1 MAGRRRRE
9 PGESTAARS
18 ARERQR
24 HVEQAEAYRF
34 SPALGAR
41 RSATVTPAPLR
52 YWQYDP
58 ARPWLVVT
66 VLAVVAAWLGTAAWV
81 GGPSTVAGEAPVAVA
96 AGLAVLVLSTTRLT
110 VSDAG
115 VSSDVAGLLGA
126 SSRHVLATG
135 QVLEVRRG
143 TPPADWPRAAR
154 RGGWWPGR
162 TPVAVRHLADD
173 GATEQAFSTRAR
185 DPEAF
190 AAALGQPLR

>member
-9 PGESTAARS
+9 PGESTAVRS

-24 HVEQAEAYRF
+24 HVAQAEAYRF
-34 SPALGAR
+34 SPALGTR

-115 VSSDVAGLLGA
+115 VSSDVPGLLGA

-173 GATEQAFSTRAR
+173 GATEQAFSTRVR

>member
-1 MAGRRRRE
+1 VAGGRRRG
-9 PGESTAARS
+9 PDESTTLRT
-18 ARERQR
+18 ARERQQ
-24 HVEQAEAYRF
+24 HLVQVEAYRF
-34 SPALGAR
+34 SPARGTR

-58 ARPWLVVT
+58 ARPWLVAT

-81 GGPSTVAGEAPVAVA
+81 GGPSAVAGEAPVAVP

-115 VSSDVAGLLGA
+115 VSSDLAGLLGA
-126 SSRHVLATG
+126 SSRHVLAVS

-143 TPPADWPRAAR
+143 TPPADWPEAAR

-162 TPVAVRHLADD
+162 TPVAVRHLSDD
-173 GATEQAFSTRAR
+173 GTTEQVFTTRVR
-185 DPEAF
+185 NPEAF
-190 AAALGQPLR
+190 AEALGRPLG